1 MTTER
6 PIKKYL
12 PVIITAI
19 VLYSLFAALTMFV
32 ASGATGAVDS
42 AIEQTVYGWRSPG
55 LNTLLE
61 AITYCGNTA
70 SIITLTLVLLA
81 LPQTRIRYGLPVFIA
96 DVLTTALKV
105 VVKNLIA
112 RPRPDA
118 IYFLVPESGYSF
130 PSGHSIT
137 SIAVY
142 GMLAWLIW
150 YYHKTD
156 TAGAKRLAESPLA
169 ATAEAA
175 AAAKMPAKKRAL
187 MILCAFLSVAIGL
200 SRIYVGVHHPTDV
213 LGGFLAGIA
222 TALLVLMA
230 VVQTINSGVRM
241 KVPFTA
247 LGDAADT
254 AASANAAENAAV
266 AALADDTATDPAAP
280 EEDAE

>member
-1 MTTER
+1 
-6 PIKKYL
+6 
-12 PVIITAI
+12 
-19 VLYSLFAALTMFV
+19 
-32 ASGATGAVDS
+32 
-42 AIEQTVYGWRSPG
+42 
-55 LNTLLE
+55 
-61 AITYCGNTA
+61 
-70 SIITLTLVLLA
+70 VLLA

-156 TAGAKRLAESPLA
+156 A
-169 ATAEAA
+169 AMGTHGLGAEAA

-187 MILCAFLSVAIGL
+187 MVLCAFLSVAIGL
-200 SRIYVGVHHPTDV
+200 SRIYVGVHHPKDV

-247 LGDAADT
+247 SGDAADT
-254 AASANAAENAAV
+254 AASANAAENAA
-266 AALADDTATDPAAP
+266 AAAPADDTATDPETEPAVP
-280 EEDAE
+280 EEDAK

>member
-12 PVIITAI
+12 PIIIVAI

-96 DVLTTALKV
+96 DVLTTAIKV

-156 TAGAKRLAESPLA
+156 A
-169 ATAEAA
+169 AVGTHGLGAEAA

-241 KVPFTA
+241 KVPLTA

-254 AASANAAENAAV
+254 AAAANAAENAAAV
-266 AALADDTATDPAAP
+266 ALADDTATEPAAP

>member
-12 PVIITAI
+12 PIIIVAI

-70 SIITLTLVLLA
+70 SIIPLTLVLLA

-96 DVLTTALKV
+96 DVLTTAIKV

-156 TAGAKRLAESPLA
+156 A
-169 ATAEAA
+169 AVGTHGLGAEAA

-241 KVPFTA
+241 KVPLTA

-254 AASANAAENAAV
+254 AAAANAAENAAAV
-266 AALADDTATDPAAP
+266 ALADDTATEPAAP

>member
-1 MTTER
+1 M
-6 PIKKYL
+6 
-12 PVIITAI
+12 
-19 VLYSLFAALTMFV
+19 LYSLFAALTMFV

-156 TAGAKRLAESPLA
+156 A
-169 ATAEAA
+169 AVGTHGLGAEAA

-241 KVPFTA
+241 KVPLTA

-254 AASANAAENAAV
+254 AASANAAENAAAV
-266 AALADDTATDPAAP
+266 ALADDKATDPAAP

>member
-156 TAGAKRLAESPLA
+156 A
-169 ATAEAA
+169 AVGTHGLGAEAA

-254 AASANAAENAAV
+254 AASANAAENAAAV
-266 AALADDTATDPAAP
+266 ALADDMAADPAAP

>member
-6 PIKKYL
+6 PVKKYI
-12 PVIITAI
+12 PVIITAV

-156 TAGAKRLAESPLA
+156 A
-169 ATAEAA
+169 AVGTHGLGAEAA

-254 AASANAAENAAV
+254 AASANAAENAAAV
-266 AALADDTATDPAAP
+266 ALADDTATDPAAP

>member
-12 PVIITAI
+12 PIIIVAI

-156 TAGAKRLAESPLA
+156 A
-169 ATAEAA
+169 AVGTHGLGAEAA

-241 KVPFTA
+241 KVPLTA
-247 LGDAADT
+247 SGDAADT
-254 AASANAAENAAV
+254 AASANAAENAAAV
-266 AALADDTATDPAAP
+266 ALADDTATDPAAP

>member
-12 PVIITAI
+12 PIIIVAI

-96 DVLTTALKV
+96 DVLTTAIKV

-156 TAGAKRLAESPLA
+156 AEVGSHGLG
-169 ATAEAA
+169 AEAA

-241 KVPFTA
+241 KVPLTA
-247 LGDAADT
+247 SDAAETD
-254 AASANAAENAAV
+254 AAENAAENAAAV
-266 AALADDTATDPAAP
+266 APADDTATDPAAP

>member
-12 PVIITAI
+12 PIIIVAI

-96 DVLTTALKV
+96 DVLTTTIKV

-150 YYHKTD
+150 YYHKAD
-156 TAGAKRLAESPLA
+156 A
-169 ATAEAA
+169 AVGTHGLGAEAA

-254 AASANAAENAAV
+254 AAAENAAENAAAV
-266 AALADDTATDPAAP
+266 ALADDTATEPAAP

>member
-6 PIKKYL
+6 PVKKYI

-105 VVKNLIA
+105 VVKN
-112 RPRPDA
+112 
-118 IYFLVPESGYSF
+118 
-130 PSGHSIT
+130 H
-137 SIAVY
+137 
-142 GMLAWLIW
+142 AW
-150 YYHKTD
+150 T
-156 TAGAKRLAESPLA
+156 
-169 ATAEAA
+169 
-175 AAAKMPAKKRAL
+175 
-187 MILCAFLSVAIGL
+187 V
-200 SRIYVGVHHPTDV
+200 
-213 LGGFLAGIA
+213 
-222 TALLVLMA
+222 
-230 VVQTINSGVRM
+230 
-241 KVPFTA
+241 
-247 LGDAADT
+247 
-254 AASANAAENAAV
+254 
-266 AALADDTATDPAAP
+266 
-280 EEDAE
+280 

>member
-6 PIKKYL
+6 PVKKYI
-12 PVIITAI
+12 PVIITAV

-156 TAGAKRLAESPLA
+156 A
-169 ATAEAA
+169 AVGTHGLGAEAA

-254 AASANAAENAAV
+254 AAAANAVENAAAV
-266 AALADDTATDPAAP
+266 ALADDTATDPAAP

>member
-81 LPQTRIRYGLPVFIA
+81 LPQTRIRYGLPIFIA

-156 TAGAKRLAESPLA
+156 A
-169 ATAEAA
+169 AVGTHGLGAEAA

-247 LGDAADT
+247 SGDAADT
-254 AASANAAENAAV
+254 AASANAAENAAAV
-266 AALADDTATDPAAP
+266 ALADDTATDPAAP

>member
-81 LPQTRIRYGLPVFIA
+81 LPQTRIRYGLPIFIA

-156 TAGAKRLAESPLA
+156 A
-169 ATAEAA
+169 AVGTHGLGAEAA

-254 AASANAAENAAV
+254 AVSANAAENAAA
-266 AALADDTATDPAAP
+266 AALADGTATEPAAP

>member
-156 TAGAKRLAESPLA
+156 A
-169 ATAEAA
+169 AVGTHGLGAEAA

-247 LGDAADT
+247 SGDAADT
-254 AASANAAENAAV
+254 AAAANAAENAAAV
-266 AALADDTATDPAAP
+266 ALADDMAADPAAP

>member
-12 PVIITAI
+12 PVIITAV

-42 AIEQTVYGWRSPG
+42 AIEQTVYSWRSPG

-156 TAGAKRLAESPLA
+156 A
-169 ATAEAA
+169 AVGTHGLGAEAA

-241 KVPFTA
+241 RVPFTA
-247 LGDAADT
+247 SGDAADT
-254 AASANAAENAAV
+254 AAAANAAENAA
-266 AALADDTATDPAAP
+266 AAVPAEPAADPAAP

>member
-156 TAGAKRLAESPLA
+156 A
-169 ATAEAA
+169 AVGTHGLGAEAA

-254 AASANAAENAAV
+254 AAAANAAENAAAV
-266 AALADDTATDPAAP
+266 APADDTATDPVAP

>member
-6 PIKKYL
+6 PVKKYI
-12 PVIITAI
+12 PVIITAV

-96 DVLTTALKV
+96 DVLTTAIKV

-156 TAGAKRLAESPLA
+156 A
-169 ATAEAA
+169 AVGTHGLGAEAA

-241 KVPFTA
+241 KVPLTA
-247 LGDAADT
+247 SGDAADT
-254 AASANAAENAAV
+254 ATSANAAENAAAV
-266 AALADDTATDPAAP
+266 ALADDTATDPAAP

>member
-156 TAGAKRLAESPLA
+156 A
-169 ATAEAA
+169 AVGTHGLGAEAA

-254 AASANAAENAAV
+254 ATSANAAENAAAV
-266 AALADDTATDPAAP
+266 ALADDTATDPAAP

>member
-12 PVIITAI
+12 PIIIVAI

-156 TAGAKRLAESPLA
+156 A
-169 ATAEAA
+169 AVGTHGLGAEAA

-241 KVPFTA
+241 KVPLTA
-247 LGDAADT
+247 SGDAADT
-254 AASANAAENAAV
+254 ATSANAAENAAAV
-266 AALADDTATDPAAP
+266 APADDTATDPVAP

>member
-6 PIKKYL
+6 PVKKYL
-12 PVIITAI
+12 PIIIVAI

-81 LPQTRIRYGLPVFIA
+81 LPQTRIRYGLPIFIA

-156 TAGAKRLAESPLA
+156 A
-169 ATAEAA
+169 AVGSHGLGAEAA

-247 LGDAADT
+247 SGDAADT
-254 AASANAAENAAV
+254 AASANAAENAA
-266 AALADDTATDPAAP
+266 AAAPADDTATDPETEPVAP

>member
-156 TAGAKRLAESPLA
+156 A
-169 ATAEAA
+169 AVGTHGLGAEAA

-200 SRIYVGVHHPTDV
+200 SRIYVVVHHPTDV

-254 AASANAAENAAV
+254 ATSANAAENAAAV
-266 AALADDTATDPAAP
+266 ALADDTATDSVAP